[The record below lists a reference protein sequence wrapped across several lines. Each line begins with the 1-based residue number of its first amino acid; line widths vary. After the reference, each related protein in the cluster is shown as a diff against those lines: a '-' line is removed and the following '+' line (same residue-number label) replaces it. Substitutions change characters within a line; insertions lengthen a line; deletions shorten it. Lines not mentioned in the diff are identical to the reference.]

1 MRKFSCS
8 FRVVDDLIARYENA
22 GGYAVCLDEG
32 VLCSG
37 TWILYSDSYKLRC
50 FYIYEYALN
59 EWSSTQIVQQYKNW
73 NEFPKK
79 YKKML
84 EVFHVDNDPVK
95 A

>member
-37 TWILYSDSYKLRC
+37 IIL
-50 FYIYEYALN
+50 
-59 EWSSTQIVQQYKNW
+59 
-73 NEFPKK
+73 
-79 YKKML
+79 
-84 EVFHVDNDPVK
+84 
-95 A
+95 

>member
-1 MRKFSCS
+1 
-8 FRVVDDLIARYENA
+8 
-22 GGYAVCLDEG
+22 
-32 VLCSG
+32 
-37 TWILYSDSYKLRC
+37 LYSDSNKLRC